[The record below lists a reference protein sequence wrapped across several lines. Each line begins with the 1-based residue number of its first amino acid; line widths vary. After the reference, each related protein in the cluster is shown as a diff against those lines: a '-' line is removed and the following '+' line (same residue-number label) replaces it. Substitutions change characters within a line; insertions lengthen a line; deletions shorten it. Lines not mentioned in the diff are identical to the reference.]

1 MLQSMGLQRLGHDQ
15 ATEPKC
21 DENKRPGKS
30 LCIKAFC
37 LAALYNEEISHTL
50 LLLLH
55 HHE

>member
-1 MLQSMGLQRLGHDQ
+1 MLQSMGLQRLGHDR

-37 LAALYNEEISHTL
+37 LAALYNEDISHTL